1 MMEEF
6 ERTRLLIGDEKLEKL
21 KNSTVVVVGCGG
33 VGSYA
38 CEALARSGIG
48 KLIIIDKDDINI
60 TNLNRQL
67 MSAYYNIG
75 KSKTQEM
82 AKRISNFA
90 HCQVQGI
97 ECFFD
102 ESCAELLKEA
112 DFVID
117 AIDTM
122 SSKLA
127 LAKMCHERQIPFVMS
142 LGMAN
147 RLDPSKL
154 EYTTLDKTSYDPVAK
169 IMRSMC
175 KKAGLNFKIPVIFS
189 REIPARH
196 MTVEK
201 LAETRK
207 ERFPLASMVFVPAS
221 AGLLAASVCIRTLI
235 DK

>member
-1 MMEEF
+1 MEEF
-6 ERTRLLIGDEKLEKL
+6 ERTRLLIGDEALAKLRQSK
-21 KNSTVVVVGCGG
+21 VVVVGCGG

-38 CEALARSGIG
+38 IEGLARSGIG
-48 KLIIIDKDDINI
+48 KLVIVDKDVVNI

-67 MSAYYNIG
+67 MSGYDNIDQ
-75 KSKTQEM
+75 SKVEQM
-82 AKRISNFA
+82 KKRILTYA
-90 HCQVQGI
+90 HCEV
-97 ECFFD
+97 ECVERFFD
-102 ESCAELLKEA
+102 DSCQDILAGA

-127 LAKMCHERQIPFVMS
+127 LAKMCHTLKIPFVMS

-147 RLDPSKL
+147 RLDPSQL

-169 IMRSMC
+169 ILRSMC
-175 KKAGLNFKIPVIFS
+175 KKEGIRFKIPVIFS
-189 REIPARH
+189 REIPHRH
-196 MTVEK
+196 MVMEK
-201 LAETRK
+201 AGENRK

-221 AGLLAASVCIRTLI
+221 AGLLAASVCVRHII